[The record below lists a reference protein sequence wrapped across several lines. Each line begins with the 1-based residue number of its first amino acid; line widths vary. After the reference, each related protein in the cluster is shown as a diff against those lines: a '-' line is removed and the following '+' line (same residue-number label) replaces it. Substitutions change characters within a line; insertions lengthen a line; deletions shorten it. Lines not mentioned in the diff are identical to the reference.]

1 MLLHFY
7 YFLRELT
14 MLPIHTN
21 TLKNGLKVIVM
32 PNTKAPLVA
41 INLAYKVGSKNEE
54 PHMTGIAHLFEH
66 LMFEGSKHI
75 AKGDFDKYCSMAGGT
90 NNAYTTFD
98 LTSYNMTLPK
108 HQLELG
114 LWLESDRMMEFSVT
128 EDSLITQQKVVSE
141 EILQTVQNQPYGMWR
156 ELLSGTAFSKECSY
170 SWEVHGSSNHV
181 MACNLDYLRKFFSK
195 YYQPDNACLV
205 LCGDIE
211 PENALS
217 LVDRY
222 FSEIPVLNGMDMNR
236 TFERNCILG
245 RQRAEF
251 YDNIPAAGVF
261 LGYHCPG
268 FTDDDIFKADII
280 SNLFGNGRKSRL
292 YDYLIDDLEIASHT
306 GSYVDSRED
315 ASLLIFYALASSR
328 EISADAL
335 KIKMQDTIDK
345 FITEGVFKDEI
356 EKSINQLTTRIA
368 YEFQYNSSLADLVA
382 QQSLFWDEPSRVF
395 KLLDMYKI
403 ITVEEIVEFAKR
415 IFAKDNTIEIVA
427 LPKI

>member
-1 MLLHFY
+1 
-7 YFLRELT
+7 
-14 MLPIHTN
+14 MLPIHTY
-21 TLKNGLKVIVM
+21 TLNNGLKVVIM
-32 PNTKAPLVA
+32 PNNKAPLVA

-90 NNAYTTFD
+90 NNAYTSFD

-128 EDSLITQQKVVSE
+128 EDSLLTQQKVVSE
-141 EILQTVQNQPYGMWR
+141 EILQTVENQPYGMWR

-170 SWEVHGSSNHV
+170 SWEVHGSSSHV

-211 PENALS
+211 PDSAFS
-217 LVDRY
+217 LVDKY
-222 FSEIPVLNGMDMNR
+222 FSEIPVLYGRDTNK
-236 TFERNCILG
+236 TFVSDCIIGGERS
-245 RQRAEF
+245 EF
-251 YDNIPAAGVF
+251 YDNIPTAGVF

-268 FTDDDIFKADII
+268 FTNDDIFKADII

-292 YDYLIDDLEIASHT
+292 YDNLIDDLQIASHT

-328 EISADAL
+328 EIAADEL
-335 KIKMQDTIDK
+335 KSKMEDTIDN
-345 FITEGVFKDEI
+345 FLLQGVEKDEM

-368 YEFQYNSSLADLVA
+368 YEFQYNSSIADLVA
-382 QQSLFWDEPSRVF
+382 QQSLFWDEPNRVF
-395 KLLDMYKI
+395 KLLDMYKR
-403 ITVEEIVEFAKR
+403 ITVEEITEFAKR
-415 IFAKDNTIEIVA
+415 IFAKNNSIEIVA